1 MRGNSP
7 DAKDRS
13 PCVPIC
19 EYSDGAYVRTYEGI
33 AECAK
38 SWAISTETVKYLC
51 ATGNPLYKQQSPTIT
66 FDTPA
71 DSPYTYELVRDEA
84 NGKMKPV
91 LIIDVAK
98 AMESIRQE

>member
-7 DAKDRS
+7 DIKDRS

-19 EYSDGAYVRTYEGI
+19 EYSDGAYIKTYEGI

-38 SWAISTETVKYLC
+38 SWGISTETVKYLC
-51 ATGNPLYKQQSPTIT
+51 ATGNPLYKQQSPVIT

-71 DSPYTYELVRDEA
+71 DGPYAYELVDDDKTGR
-84 NGKMKPV
+84 KRPV
-91 LIIDVAK
+91 LMIDVAM
-98 AMESIRQE
+98 AMESIRRE

>member
-7 DAKDRS
+7 DIKDRS

-19 EYSDGAYVRTYEGI
+19 EYSDGAYIKTYEGI

-38 SWAISTETVKYLC
+38 SWGISTETVKYLC
-51 ATGNPLYKQQSPTIT
+51 ATGNPLYKQQSPCIT

-71 DSPYTYELVRDEA
+71 DSPYAYNLVFDEST
-84 NGKMKPV
+84 GRSRPV
-91 LIIDVAK
+91 LIIDVAM
-98 AMESIRQE
+98 AMKSIGKE